1 MSQDQEDPNP
11 QTTEED
17 KPKDVRY
24 SKVQNNRNFI
34 VGRIY
39 NLTGDV
45 TELRVT
51 LKKHE
56 DRKEE
61 LETKLK
67 NLESVG
73 LEGQE
78 AYENKKKIK
87 EVGKEISVNDD
98 ELDKIEDMLENKEEK
113 VERFQVELDDSI
125 EYEMPK
131 KI

>member
-1 MSQDQEDPNP
+1 MSIETDPDP
-11 QTTEED
+11 QTVEEE
-17 KPKDVRY
+17 KPKEMRY

-34 VGRIY
+34 VGKIY
-39 NLTGDV
+39 NITGDV
-45 TELRVT
+45 SELRVM

-56 DRKEE
+56 ERREE
-61 LETKLK
+61 LVKKL
-67 NLESVG
+67 NDSESQE

-87 EVGKEISVNDD
+87 EVNKKIAENDEIL
-98 ELDKIEDMLENKEEK
+98 EKTEDILENKEEL
-113 VERFQVELDDSI
+113 VERFQVELEDSI

>member
-1 MSQDQEDPNP
+1 MNDQSQC
-11 QTTEED
+11 QTDEAKEED
-17 KPKDVRY
+17 KPKEIRY

-61 LETKLK
+61 LEKKLT
-67 NLESVG
+67 G
-73 LEGQE
+73 LENQTLKGQE

-87 EVGKEISVNDD
+87 EVGKEISANDD
-98 ELDKIEDMLENKEEK
+98 GLDKIEDLLENKEEK

>member
-1 MSQDQEDPNP
+1 MNQQKEGEVPEGT
-11 QTTEED
+11 QKTI
-17 KPKDVRY
+17 RY

-56 DRKEE
+56 ERKEE
-61 LETKLK
+61 LEKKLTD
-67 NLESVG
+67 LESQT

-87 EVGKEISVNDD
+87 ETGKEISANDD
-98 ELDKIEDMLENKEEK
+98 GLDKIEDMLENKEEK
-113 VERFQVELDDSI
+113 VERFQVELEDSI
-125 EYEMPK
+125 EYEMPQ